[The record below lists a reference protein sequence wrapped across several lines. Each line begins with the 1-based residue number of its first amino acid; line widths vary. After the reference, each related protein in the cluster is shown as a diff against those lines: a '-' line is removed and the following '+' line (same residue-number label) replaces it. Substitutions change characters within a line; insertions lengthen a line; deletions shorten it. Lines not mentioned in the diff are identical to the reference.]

1 MPSRTEKGDPEGF
14 GIVYIEA
21 SACCK
26 PVIGSKMG
34 GIPDA
39 VIDGKTG
46 KLVDPLDIKD
56 ISHSI
61 IELLSDKQ
69 KSRNMAQAGFL
80 RAKQE
85 LNWDRAAGTLC
96 EIIKNRLEQDQL
108 KPNS

>member
-1 MPSRTEKGDPEGF
+1 
-14 GIVYIEA
+14 
-21 SACCK
+21 
-26 PVIGSKMG
+26 MG